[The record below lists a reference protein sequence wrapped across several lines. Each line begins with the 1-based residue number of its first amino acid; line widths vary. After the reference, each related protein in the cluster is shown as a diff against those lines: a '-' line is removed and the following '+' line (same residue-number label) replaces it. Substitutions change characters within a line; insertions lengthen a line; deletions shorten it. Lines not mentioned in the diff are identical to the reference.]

1 MIDICPPPRVT
12 HGGTEH
18 GKEIHLNKF
27 MRHALETHVTP
38 EFCKRSYRHITMIT
52 RGGKILSIGDCNL
65 SGKPAF
71 CSHHCRGRSSHSEMT
86 ALKKLYS
93 SQRDI
98 FPHGSLIKTHRTN
111 KTKRVC
117 APKRSKLSR
126 CTVWNFRWNSDG
138 TITESKPCYHCQQ
151 TMMKLGF
158 QKIVYSKKDG
168 SLEKT
173 RLDHLKCTM
182 SSGYTY

>member
-1 MIDICPPPRVT
+1 MNTWRGMIDTCLPPHIT
-12 HGGTEH
+12 DGGTEN
-18 GKEIHLNKF
+18 GTAIHLNKS
-27 MRHALETHVTP
+27 MRHALESQVTP

-65 SGKPAF
+65 SGKPPF

-98 FPHGSLIKTHRTN
+98 FPHASLT
-111 KTKRVC
+111 KTKRVG
-117 APKRSKLSR
+117 APKRSKLSK
-126 CTVWNFRWNSDG
+126 CTVWNFRWSSDG

-173 RLDHLKCTM
+173 RLDHLRCTM